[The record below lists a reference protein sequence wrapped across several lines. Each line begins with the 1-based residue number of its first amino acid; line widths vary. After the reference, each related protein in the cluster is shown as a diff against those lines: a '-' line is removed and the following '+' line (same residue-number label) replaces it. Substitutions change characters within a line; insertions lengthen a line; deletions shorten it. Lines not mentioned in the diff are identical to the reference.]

1 VEQGLGGGGAEEGN
15 YQQALCFVLAAL
27 FEFIYLF
34 IYFNG
39 KGSNVGKNSLHLP
52 DKLKLC

>member
-1 VEQGLGGGGAEEGN
+1 VEQGLGGGAEEGN